1 MNRNGILLCLHT
13 SVLCMAREELP
24 RVRRDMSVMPRTIE
38 EALALPDHAKW
49 REALVEFGAMQNM
62 KVW

>member
-1 MNRNGILLCLHT
+1 
-13 SVLCMAREELP
+13 MAREELP